1 MLVLNLKL
9 WEYLCYRLYTP
20 NISFAVF
27 MSNLTQNKKKIL
39 LLLTTGAALALN
51 RCPGKYFKILGKLKK
66 GWEDIEDQKI
76 KQEIRDLYRSKLV
89 NVKNNNDGTFSL
101 ILTEKGKQKVLRY
114 DLEKMR
120 IKSMPWDGKWRTVLF
135 DIPERQKPAR
145 DALRNKLKRLGFF
158 EFQKSVFVHPFD
170 CGEEIDFLAEF
181 FQIKPYVR
189 YGIMEKIDNELY
201 LRRHFAGLTKK

>member
-1 MLVLNLKL
+1 
-9 WEYLCYRLYTP
+9 
-20 NISFAVF
+20 

-39 LLLTTGAALALN
+39 LLLTAGAALALN

-76 KQEIRDLYRSKLV
+76 KQDIRDLYRSKLV

-120 IKSMPWDGKWRTVLF
+120 IKFMRWDGKWRMVLF

-158 EFQKSVFVHPFD
+158 EFQKSIFVHPFD
-170 CGEEIDFLAEF
+170 CEDEINFLAEF

-189 YGIMEKIDNELY
+189 YGIVEKIDNELH
-201 LRRHFAGLTKK
+201 LKRHFAGLIKK